1 MSRFKKFKKKQL
13 SDEDIPTAS
22 FSDLAF
28 LLNIFFILTAS
39 LVQPTG
45 FRTDIPAG
53 EQGQAQEQKMT
64 TVALSADGKI
74 IYNDKPVSLKQLR
87 ASLHEADLPNK
98 LPDSRTILLTAAENV
113 PYQDYFQTMSAIS
126 AAGGLV
132 AIMREPKKG
141 SKQ

>member
-1 MSRFKKFKKKQL
+1 MSRLKKFKKKQL
-13 SDEDIPTAS
+13 SDDDIPTAS

-45 FRTDIPAG
+45 FRADIPAG
-53 EQGQAQEQKMT
+53 EAGQTQEQKMT
-64 TVALSADGKI
+64 TVALSSDGKI
-74 IYNDKPVSLKQLR
+74 IYNDNPVSMKQLR
-87 ASLHEADLPNK
+87 AKLREADLPNK
-98 LPDSRTILLTAAENV
+98 LPDSRTILLSASGNV
-113 PYQDYFQTMSAIS
+113 PYQDYFQTMSTIS

-141 SKQ
+141 GKQ